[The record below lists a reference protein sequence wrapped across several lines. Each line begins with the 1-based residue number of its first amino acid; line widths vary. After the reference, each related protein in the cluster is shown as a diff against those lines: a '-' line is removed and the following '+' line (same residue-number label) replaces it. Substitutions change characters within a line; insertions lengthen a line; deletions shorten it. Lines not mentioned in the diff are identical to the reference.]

1 MKKICMILMS
11 AAIIATPLSAF
22 DEDCCELP
30 SPMPPA
36 ENCSDYEE
44 QAIGMSMMGWGLA
57 MIAAIAI
64 VAGTVTQSTSTS
76 SSSSSSN

>member
-1 MKKICMILMS
+1 MKKLYMILI
-11 AAIIATPLSAF
+11 AGAIITMPLSAF

-30 SPMPPA
+30 SPLPPA

-64 VAGTVTQSTSTS
+64 VAGTVSQSTS
-76 SSSSSSN
+76 SNSN